1 MCLTCV
7 FFLLKL
13 YQQVQCVLCI
23 YRCFAFWFCD
33 HPLHIFAICP
43 PSQIIVACNS
53 LSLLSPHFFVI
64 TIMEFSI
71 PNTFVSMEVEPNGLC
86 VGVGHLTR
94 CNNNNIV
101 SRLEQEALFENSSN
115 IGINDLIVQE
125 VLLENL
131 KKQVKLCKPHSR
143 AFHIW
148 TFFKV
153 NND

>member
-1 MCLTCV
+1 
-7 FFLLKL
+7 
-13 YQQVQCVLCI
+13 
-23 YRCFAFWFCD
+23 
-33 HPLHIFAICP
+33 
-43 PSQIIVACNS
+43 
-53 LSLLSPHFFVI
+53 
-64 TIMEFSI
+64 
-71 PNTFVSMEVEPNGLC
+71 
-86 VGVGHLTR
+86 LTR

-131 KKQVKLCKPHSR
+131 KKQVKLWKPCSR
-143 AFHIW
+143 TFHIW

>member
-1 MCLTCV
+1 V
-7 FFLLKL
+7 FFFFKNFTNKFKVFYASIGVLHFDFVTKPCTYLPFVHLLK
-13 YQQVQCVLCI
+13 
-23 YRCFAFWFCD
+23 
-33 HPLHIFAICP
+33 
-43 PSQIIVACNS
+43 S
-53 LSLLSPHFFVI
+53 SLLAIHSHYFPPIIFVI
-64 TIMEFSI
+64 TIMEFST
-71 PNTFVSMEVEPNGLC
+71 PNTFVSMEVELDGLC

-131 KKQVKLCKPHSR
+131 KKHVKLWKPHLKV
-143 AFHIW
+143 FHTW